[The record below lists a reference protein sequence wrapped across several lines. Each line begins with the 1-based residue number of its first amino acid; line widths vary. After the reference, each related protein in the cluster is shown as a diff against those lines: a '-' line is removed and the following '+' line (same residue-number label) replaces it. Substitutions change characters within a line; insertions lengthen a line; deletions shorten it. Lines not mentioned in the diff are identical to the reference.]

1 MKTVANISIAALG
14 ALMVLTCLAAEEV
27 GKVTFSRG
35 VLTGQLDG
43 EQPRLIG
50 KGVALRNGETLNTG
64 SRGFAVIELAD
75 GTRMTLRPSTT
86 FKIDNVDTDQGEE
99 SALLSLIRGG
109 LRAITGFI
117 SKAKPDAFRIST
129 TVATIGIRG
138 TEFDARLCE
147 GGECQQEE
155 DASGREAERESRV
168 VGRIALLRGKASG
181 AVDGEPSRVLTTGGA
196 VYERDQIQTGIK
208 SFVVIAFNDE
218 SRATLAPQSAFRIE
232 EHEFAPQQPDENNSF
247 FSFLQGGLRMVTGL
261 IGRLNQKALR
271 VATPTATIGIRGT
284 GFDLVCEGAC
294 VSESALRDPARDS
307 LLGQFIDLLMKPA
320 YALGDG
326 NGMYA
331 KVWRGAIELQLQN
344 DTVLLENGRSAY
356 LRNDFSMPQMIA
368 DIPPGLRIMGGAP
381 RPDQVPIPEDA
392 FIEIDA
398 SVIEPGLYVNVRK
411 GDVAVA
417 GVDGRVVNI
426 GAGEALLAND
436 LRAVR
441 LSFVPAFQKFDVMP
455 DPARITVQTETMLN
469 LFGARGDDNNTME
482 CTVQ

>member
-1 MKTVANISIAALG
+1 MKILVNISIGALG
-14 ALMVLTCLAAEEV
+14 AVMVLTCMAADEV
-27 GKVTFSRG
+27 GEVTYSRG
-35 VLTGQLDG
+35 VLTGQVDG

-64 SRGFAVIELAD
+64 SRGFAVIELDD

-86 FKIDNVDTDQGEE
+86 FKIENVDTDEGEE

-117 SKAKPDAFRIST
+117 SKASPDAFQIGTS
-129 TVATIGIRG
+129 VATIGIRG
-138 TEFDARLCE
+138 TEFDARLCA

-155 DASGREAERESRV
+155 DASGQEARRESRV
-168 VGRIALLRGKASG
+168 VGRIALLRGMASATEDGQGSRALNTG
-181 AVDGEPSRVLTTGGA
+181 AA
-196 VYERDQIQTGIK
+196 VYERDQIETGIK

-218 SRATLAPQSAFRIE
+218 TRATLAPQSAFRIE
-232 EHEFAPQQPDENNSF
+232 EHEYAPQQPDENNSF
-247 FSFLQGGLRMVTGL
+247 FSFLRGGLRVVTGL
-261 IGRLNQKALR
+261 IGRLNQKAFR

-284 GFDLVCEGAC
+284 GFDLVCEGSC
-294 VSESALRDPARDS
+294 SSDSAALDPAGGS
-307 LLGQFIDLLMKPA
+307 LLGRFLNLLVKPA

-331 KVWRGAIELQLQN
+331 KVWRGTIELQLQN
-344 DTVLLENGRSAY
+344 DTVLLDNGRTAY
-356 LRNDFSMPQMIA
+356 LRNRVSVPQIIG

-381 RPDQVPIPEDA
+381 RPDRVPIPDDA

-417 GVDGRVVNI
+417 GLDGKVVNI

-441 LSFVPAFQKFDVMP
+441 LSFVPAFQKFDAMP
-455 DPARITVQTETMLN
+455 DPARMTVQSPKMLD
-469 LFGARGDDNNTME
+469 LFGPRGAERQTME